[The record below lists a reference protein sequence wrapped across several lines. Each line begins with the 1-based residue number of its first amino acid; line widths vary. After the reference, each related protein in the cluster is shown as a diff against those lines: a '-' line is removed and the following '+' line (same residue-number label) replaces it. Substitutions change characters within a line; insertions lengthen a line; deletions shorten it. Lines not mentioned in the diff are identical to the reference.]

1 MNSQCRG
8 TRVETIYRPLPI
20 LLGMLLS
27 CLSWSVLSAQA
38 VACPSTAKVA
48 MAPVNAAP
56 IAGKFTDITEQS
68 GVHFLHRA
76 SHTSKKYN
84 LETMGSG
91 VALFDYDNDGRL
103 DIFLANGAPIHDP
116 EPLHSIP
123 QKSGPEYYDRLYRQR
138 KDGTFE
144 DVTVKAGVQGSA
156 YDMGAAVGDY
166 DNDGFEDLYVTGYGH
181 NTLYHNNGNGTFTDV
196 TKSAGVEAS
205 GWSSS
210 AIWFDFDNDGK
221 LDLIVGRYL
230 EWDFTDIW
238 CGPHQPGYRAY
249 CHPLLFNP
257 VTIIA
262 YHNDGD
268 GHFSDWTNKIGLNKP
283 GRALGLAIADYD
295 HDGKTDLFVA
305 NDSMMQFLYHNKGD
319 GKFEETG
326 LSTGVSVDGDGNTY
340 AGMGVDFQD
349 YDNDGWADLIVTDL
363 AGQKYALYDNN
374 RDGTFDYSTDK
385 SGLGHMTV
393 SHSAMGVMF
402 MDYDNDGWKD
412 VIANQGHVID
422 NIELTHPEEHYC
434 EPPLLAHN
442 NHGVFTDVSAL
453 SGSIFHKPIAGHGLA
468 VGDINN
474 DGRLDVVMST
484 NDGPAYILRND
495 TPTHN
500 HWILLNLVG
509 HSSNRDGIGAVVK
522 LATSHIMQVH
532 TVTTGG
538 SYLSSSDKRVHF
550 GMGTDDTAKVI
561 EIDWPSG
568 IVQRLTDIRSNQILR
583 VDEPTPQQLRTKKG
597 MR

>member
-1 MNSQCRG
+1 M
-8 TRVETIYRPLPI
+8 
-20 LLGMLLS
+20 
-27 CLSWSVLSAQA
+27 
-38 VACPSTAKVA
+38 
-48 MAPVNAAP
+48 
-56 IAGKFTDITEQS
+56 
-68 GVHFLHRA
+68 
-76 SHTSKKYN
+76 
-84 LETMGSG
+84 
-91 VALFDYDNDGRL
+91 
-103 DIFLANGAPIHDP
+103 
-116 EPLHSIP
+116 
-123 QKSGPEYYDRLYRQR
+123 
-138 KDGTFE
+138 
-144 DVTVKAGVQGSA
+144 
-156 YDMGAAVGDY
+156 
-166 DNDGFEDLYVTGYGH
+166 
-181 NTLYHNNGNGTFTDV
+181 
-196 TKSAGVEAS
+196 
-205 GWSSS
+205 
-210 AIWFDFDNDGK
+210 
-221 LDLIVGRYL
+221 
-230 EWDFTDIW
+230 
-238 CGPHQPGYRAY
+238 
-249 CHPLLFNP
+249 
-257 VTIIA
+257 
-262 YHNDGD
+262 
-268 GHFSDWTNKIGLNKP
+268 NKP

-538 SYLSSSDKRVHF
+538 SYLSSSDKRIHF
-550 GMGTDDTAKVI
+550 GMGTDDIAKVI